1 MSILIGILA
10 LQGDFSEHKNKLE
23 ALDSQCKTCLVRY
36 PEQLAD
42 LDALVIPGGESTTI
56 AKLTDEGTA
65 PIFGAIQK
73 RIGEGMP
80 VWGTC
85 MGSIFLAKEI
95 EGSSQGRL
103 AAMDL
108 KVRRNAFGP
117 QRHSFE
123 VDLPIKFDGLE
134 DSKNPYPCVFI
145 RAPLFLTVGEKVEVL
160 CTLPPS
166 AGAFASGIV
175 MARQDN
181 LLVTAF
187 HPELTSDSR
196 VHKYFLDMVT
206 AKTLTTVSA
215 TVSPTVSPT
224 VKQSPKA
231 SVKSSAP
238 APVR

>member
-23 ALDSQCKTCLVRY
+23 ALNDQVKTCLVRY

-42 LDALVIPGGESTTI
+42 LDALVIPGGESTAI

-73 RIGEGMP
+73 RIAAGMP

-103 AAMDL
+103 AAMEI
-108 KVRRNAFGP
+108 KVKRNAFGP

-123 VDLPIKFDGLE
+123 IDLQVKDIEESEK
-134 DSKNPYPCVFI
+134 PYPCVFI
-145 RAPLFLTVGEKVEVL
+145 RAPLFLSVGNGVEVL
-160 CTLPPS
+160 CTLPPQ

-175 MARQDN
+175 MARQGN

-187 HPELTSDSR
+187 HPELTADSR

-206 AKTLTTVSA
+206 GNRSR
-215 TVSPTVSPT
+215 
-224 VKQSPKA
+224 A
-231 SVKSSAP
+231 SVESSI
-238 APVR
+238 PVPVI

>member
-42 LDALVIPGGESTTI
+42 LDALVIPGGESTAI

-65 PIFGAIQK
+65 PIFAAIQK
-73 RIGEGMP
+73 RIAEGLP

-95 EGSSQGRL
+95 EGSRQGRL
-103 AAMDL
+103 AAMDI
-108 KVRRNAFGP
+108 KVKRNAFGP

-123 VDLPIKFDGLE
+123 VDLPIKFNSPE
-134 DSKNPYPCVFI
+134 ESKNPYPCVFI
-145 RAPLFLTVGEKVEVL
+145 RAPLFLSVGADVQVL

-166 AGAFASGIV
+166 AGASASGIV

-187 HPELTSDSR
+187 HPELTADSR
-196 VHKYFLDMVT
+196 VHKYFLDMVG
-206 AKTLTTVSA
+206 AKVNKSA
-215 TVSPTVSPT
+215 R
-224 VKQSPKA
+224 A

-238 APVR
+238 VPVR